1 MWMPLGPA
9 LAKARNRGP
18 PMDEIWRSSHW
29 IYRGLFLG
37 LALVLLFLR
46 LLPLGHSAGAF
57 PGPDLLL
64 CIIMAWV
71 VRRPDYLPLAMI
83 VIVVLAE
90 DLILMRPPGLW
101 TALVVLATE
110 FLRSRVALT
119 RELNFVVEWM
129 LVSGLMIGM
138 LLVYRLIF
146 AVSLLPQPPFGFAV
160 VQVLWSILL
169 YPIVVWLSAMAL
181 DLRKPATGEIDSF
194 GRRL

>member
-1 MWMPLGPA
+1 MV
-9 LAKARNRGP
+9 
-18 PMDEIWRSSHW
+18 EFWRSSHW
-29 IYRGLFLG
+29 LYRGLFVV

-46 LLPLGHSAGAF
+46 LLPLGHSAGAL

-64 CIIMAWV
+64 CLIMAWI
-71 VRRPDYLPLAMI
+71 VRRPDYLPLPLI
-83 VIVVLAE
+83 VLVVLTE

-119 RELNFVVEWM
+119 RELNFTVEWL

-138 LLVYRLIF
+138 LLAYRVIF
-146 AVSLLPQPPFGFAV
+146 VLAFLPQPPFGFAV
-160 VQVLWSILL
+160 VQVLWSIVL
-169 YPIVVWLSAMAL
+169 YPVIVGLSRLVL